1 MTALG
6 RCLRK
11 WASLLCGLCL
21 CHGALGEDIVLVLS
35 EKESYY
41 EEVAEG
47 IVDYLRRAQPGVEVR
62 TQVLTDGV
70 AVAADD
76 LVITI
81 GSAASARVMAHH
93 PQVKQLSLLITRQAW
108 RGMLPGATTA
118 TKAAV
123 LMDQPA
129 ERYLRLARLLAPRGS
144 LSAVFGP
151 AAQDLRDSFLHAAHQ
166 LDETLRHAAID
177 RDSNPMHVLNPLL
190 ENSAAFIAVP
200 DQAEFNRSIARWVL
214 RLGFRKRVPVIGFSR
229 SYVEAGAAAALFSA
243 PRDVE
248 HEAIDWL
255 TDYFDGAKAALWAEH
270 APRHFTVALNHSV
283 ARSLGLE
290 LLDEEEI
297 HRRIAAP
304 LAWSESE

>member
-1 MTALG
+1 ME
-6 RCLRK
+6 RCLRR
-11 WASLLCGLCL
+11 WASLLCGLFL
-21 CHGALGEDIVLVLS
+21 AHGALAADVLLVLS
-35 EKESYY
+35 DDGGYY
-41 EEVAEG
+41 GEVADR
-47 IVDYLRRAQPGVEVR
+47 IVHHLRQAQPGVDVR
-62 TQVLTDGV
+62 TQVLADGV

-81 GSAASARVMAHH
+81 GTAASVRVMAHY

-108 RGMLPGATTA
+108 HSMLSSATSAT

-129 ERYLRLARLLAPRGS
+129 ERYLRLARLLAPQGTV
-144 LSAVFGP
+144 SAVFGP
-151 AAQDLRDSFLHAAHQ
+151 AAPGLQDSFSSAARQ
-166 LDETLRHAAID
+166 LGVTLRHAAID

-190 ENSAAFIAVP
+190 ENSAVFIAVP
-200 DQAEFNRSIARWVL
+200 DRAEFNRNVARWVL
-214 RLGFRKRVPVIGFSR
+214 RLGFRKRVPVVGFSR

-243 PRDVE
+243 PGDVA

-255 TDYFDGAKAALWAEH
+255 ADYFGGATAALWTEQ

-283 ARSLGLE
+283 ARSLGLQR
-290 LLDEEEI
+290 LDEEEI
-297 HRRIAAP
+297 HRRISAP